1 MKLMNSNKNKLN
13 SKNSQLFKPIPNTTL
28 LGQQLAQSFQFK
40 GKLHFTILKYTLYY
54 TLHSKLS
61 KCTVRASTSRN
72 SNSTLFYHPKKSLYH
87 YTILFYNTSH
97 IPSFYFPILLIKII
111 YLHNKIYFPFFIFF
125 LFYFFPIFSSTFPQ
139 PPSPRLHHAHHATTA
154 HCLLKSH
161 RNKKPYL
168 KNK

>member
-28 LGQQLAQSFQFK
+28 FGQQLAQSFQFK

-111 YLHNKIYFPFFIFF
+111 YLHNKIYFSFFVFF
-125 LFYFFPIFSSTFPQ
+125 QFPP
-139 PPSPRLHHAHHATTA
+139 PPSLNLYHRASTAQSPPLCLNHAHHATTA
-154 HCLLKSH
+154 HCPPKSH
-161 RNKKPYL
+161 RNKNPY
-168 KNK
+168 